1 MANELIL
8 LVEDNEKN
16 RKLARFLLTAKGF
29 RTVEADSAEAGLAT
43 ILATIKEERP
53 DLILMDVSLPGMSG
67 MDALQQLRGAPAT
80 AQIPVVAFTA
90 FAMKDDRERFLQAGF
105 DGYLAKPIEARTFGE
120 QVQQLC
126 DQLCGGR

>member
-16 RKLARFLLTAKGF
+16 RKLARFILNAKGF
-29 RTVEADSAEAGLAT
+29 RTTEADSAEAGLGLVQQEA
-43 ILATIKEERP
+43 P

-67 MDALQQLRGAPAT
+67 VDALQCLREAPGT

-90 FAMKDDRERFLQAGF
+90 FAMKEDRERFLRAGF
-105 DGYLAKPIEARTFGE
+105 DGYLTKPIDARTFGD
-120 QVQQLC
+120 QVRALC
-126 DQLCGGR
+126 DELCVGR